1 MRWLILAGKNL
12 VHWEPKMLAGGPGDG
27 AKRTTQYLAVFD
39 NIIHRT
45 RFPKFMSVVSRE
57 LDKEVSVVFWILK
70 KN

>member
-1 MRWLILAGKNL
+1 
-12 VHWEPKMLAGGPGDG
+12 MLAGGPGDG